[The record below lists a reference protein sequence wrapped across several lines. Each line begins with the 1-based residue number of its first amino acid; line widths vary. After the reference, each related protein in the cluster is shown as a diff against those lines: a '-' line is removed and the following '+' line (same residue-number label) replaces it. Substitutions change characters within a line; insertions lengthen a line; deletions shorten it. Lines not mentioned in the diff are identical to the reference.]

1 MSSPYLLD
9 QNFDSEIKTCV
20 VTKPIE
26 ALKSDFA
33 KKIIDHISKHDKF
46 NKRYINDIVSKLED
60 ETGEETLTEKEA
72 SDFLYLMDEYQDS
85 FDEIVGRYQ

>member
-20 VTKPIE
+20 ITKPIE

-33 KKIIDHISKHDKF
+33 KKIFDHISKHDKF